1 VRAKKAAA
9 KPKADRTNKKAKVD
23 RDDEACQGATLAE
36 IMKTAGWQVQRRP
49 HSAKPHVG
57 FEEPAGSATL
67 FLRTIQ

>member
-23 RDDEACQGATLAE
+23 RDDEACE